1 MNTDIKNVY
10 RETVLEHSR
19 HPHNRRPLKN
29 PSREALGFNPL
40 CGDKLRVY
48 LSLSADQVDEVSF
61 EGTGCA
67 ISIASASMM
76 TDALCGCSIH
86 EASNRINQVSAMLN
100 EDVAELAPELAELH
114 ALEGVRNYPSR
125 IKCATLA
132 WTAAQAA
139 LQNDGTE
146 ISTEE

>member
-1 MNTDIKNVY
+1 MGNELQNIY

-19 HPHNRRPLKN
+19 HPHNRGVLQN
-29 PSREALGFNPL
+29 TGHEALGFNPL
-40 CGDKLRVY
+40 CGDKLNIYVQLEQDHINAIR
-48 LSLSADQVDEVSF
+48 F

-76 TDALCGCSIH
+76 TDALDGCSLQ
-86 EASNRINQVSAMLN
+86 EAGQRIDAVQAMLLEGN
-100 EDVAELAPELAELH
+100 RTLEPELEELH

-125 IKCATLA
+125 VKCATLA
-132 WTAAQAA
+132 WSAAEAA
-139 LQNDGTE
+139 LQGDATE

>member
-1 MNTDIKNVY
+1 MNTDLQNIY

-19 HPHNRRPLKN
+19 NPHNRRPLTN

-48 LSLSADQVDEVSF
+48 LNLTADQVDEVSF

-76 TDALCGCSIH
+76 TDALSGCSTH
-86 EASNRINQVSAMLN
+86 EAADRINQVSAMLS
-100 EDVAELAPELAELH
+100 EDDIELVPELAELH

-139 LQNDGTE
+139 LQNDGAE